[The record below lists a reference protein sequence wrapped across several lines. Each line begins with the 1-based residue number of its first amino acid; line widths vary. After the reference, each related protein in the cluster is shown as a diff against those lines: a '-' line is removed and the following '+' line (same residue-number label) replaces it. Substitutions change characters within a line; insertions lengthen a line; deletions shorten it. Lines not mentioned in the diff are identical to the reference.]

1 MSSFIALLV
10 SKWTVVLPSLI
21 ALVSLLFGGFQKRKA
36 GNEKTRRKTAEM
48 ISDHNSERAKIA
60 EETTDYLID
69 RSDKS
74 REEVQDEVIR
84 NRTDRNH
91 FSD

>member
-1 MSSFIALLV
+1 MSFIIDFLLD
-10 SKWTVVLPSLI
+10 KWTVVLPTLI
-21 ALVSLLFGGFQKRKA
+21 ALISLLFGGQQKRKA
-36 GNEKTRRKTAEM
+36 TAEKTKRKTAEM
-48 ISDHNSERAKIA
+48 ISDHQAQRAKVA

-74 REEVQDEVIR
+74 REEIKDEVVR
-84 NRTDRNH
+84 SRTDRNH

>member
-36 GNEKTRRKTAEM
+36 GNEKVRRKTAEM

>member
-36 GNEKTRRKTAEM
+36 GNEKTR
-48 ISDHNSERAKIA
+48 
-60 EETTDYLID
+60 
-69 RSDKS
+69 SDKS